1 MNLPPL
7 EARPGV
13 IDYAVN
19 LIHYDPVY
27 APAFRIVFGRT
38 VVVDTLER
46 ARKLLGRYRMVTLE
60 GELLEESGAMTGGSL
75 KKVKGFGIAADDD
88 IARLRAEIQG
98 LAVEAEEVKQAIQKA
113 EAGTTAMRA
122 KRTTLDEEMARFR
135 ILAEEYGK
143 RREALAA
150 EREAD
155 LALLGKI
162 VEETGGGPRNSR
174 PASRSSTG

>member
-46 ARKLLGRYRMVTLE
+46 ARKLLGRHRMVTLE

-113 EAGTTAMRA
+113 EAGTTGMRA

-135 ILAEEYGK
+135 ILSRGVQQ
-143 RREALAA
+143 AA
-150 EREAD
+150 
-155 LALLGKI
+155 
-162 VEETGGGPRNSR
+162 GGPRR
-174 PASRSSTG
+174 RA